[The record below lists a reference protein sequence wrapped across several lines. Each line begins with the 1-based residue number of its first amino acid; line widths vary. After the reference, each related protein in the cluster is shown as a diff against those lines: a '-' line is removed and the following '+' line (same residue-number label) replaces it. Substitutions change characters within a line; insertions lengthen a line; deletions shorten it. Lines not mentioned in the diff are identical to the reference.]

1 MRVINMQP
9 IRCTAVI
16 LFTML
21 PVGCGDI
28 NVHTSTFFEKKSGGT
43 TTCYMTIRNKSLNE
57 VCESLSEKLDA
68 KVLLAEGVD
77 GTQTVSTKI
86 EDDKWNGV
94 LKSLAEEL
102 SLRAE
107 FDETDKQYT
116 LHPR

>member
-1 MRVINMQP
+1 
-9 IRCTAVI
+9 
-16 LFTML
+16 
-21 PVGCGDI
+21 
-28 NVHTSTFFEKKSGGT
+28 
-43 TTCYMTIRNKSLNE
+43 MTIRNKSLNE

-68 KVLLAEGVD
+68 KVVLAEGVD